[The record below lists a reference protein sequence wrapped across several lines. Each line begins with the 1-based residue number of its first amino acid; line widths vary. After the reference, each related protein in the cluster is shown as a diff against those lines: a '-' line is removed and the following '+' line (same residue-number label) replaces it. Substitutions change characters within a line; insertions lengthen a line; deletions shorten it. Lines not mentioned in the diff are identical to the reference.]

1 MLLARISLKI
11 YHIMS
16 IRYAEWALLLGFMA
30 FCDDI
35 NWINWKFH
43 NLVLHRLLLG
53 PTF

>member
-16 IRYAEWALLLGFMA
+16 TRYAEWALLLGFMA
-30 FCDDI
+30 LCDDI

-43 NLVLHRLLLG
+43 NLVLHRLFLG